1 MYRMWLRSRL
11 FCRNDGICTL
21 YGLALSDSGVTRNM
35 SSGWPPEDDDRRW
48 EPARHPSAVGA
59 VHDSRGAEPGY
70 SGFAYEAEGQ
80 YSDGRYAEAQYPE
93 GQYPEGQYSEDEP
106 GNWYGA
112 AETGYPAVDYQPEPD
127 NAGYGQVSYP
137 DVYDLSGSGETGFP
151 PDYAPAPAYGPPTG
165 YTEHPSFPN
174 LPAQPHYS
182 APVAADYGTNGY
194 DQAGAEYAGP
204 EYGQA
209 DYAQAAGADGA
220 SQPDYG
226 YADYGDSR
234 YDDPSFADP
243 VYNAPLADYHAP
255 EQAPAAAQ
263 PQAPQVPQGT
273 GAYADYYQYPP
284 SYDDTDHGYG
294 PVQGYAT
301 PDPGTPGYV
310 AAEYASGQFPEG
322 VGTLGELAAGMPD
335 PAATGMVDASGM
347 LDATGIADHDEVY
360 NFHPNA
366 GAEAAH
372 AFSDAA
378 APMGT
383 LDTSGLVLPPD
394 ATTIDGHAPILGGA
408 QAADATGVLDGGT
421 ASTYFAGAPAFQ
433 AAPTFAPGYDGDT
446 AAYTGEAPAYTDDS
460 AVYDAPSQVGGVP
473 TYAAGAASPDV
484 TSLDLP
490 PAAAFDRGPADS
502 TSIGSTGTGAFR
514 TGGTGALLR
523 PRSTRPAGKRRGGS
537 NDHRL
542 WFALGGV
549 VVVAAIAIVA
559 IVMLAFPSGPSGPA
573 HTLVSPSQLGAFT
586 RRPALEQQ
594 MNVGQLRQ
602 DVINTSSGQASHIV
616 EGVYESGS
624 STSGATPQI
633 ILFIGGNLANGNPA
647 DSVTSFTKR
656 FKGATLTSAGA
667 LGGKAVCVNAN
678 GSEPGSV
685 AMCAWFDNDSF
696 GEVVSPTMKANDLAS
711 TMRQIRPKVELLAPK
726 KS

>member
-1 MYRMWLRSRL
+1 
-11 FCRNDGICTL
+11 
-21 YGLALSDSGVTRNM
+21 M
-35 SSGWPPEDDDRRW
+35 SSGWPPEEDDRRW
-48 EPARHPSAVGA
+48 ESARHPSAVGA
-59 VHDSRGAEPGY
+59 VHDSRGAEGGY
-70 SGFAYEAEGQ
+70 SGFGGYEADGQYTDAQYSEGPYTEQYADGQYTEGQ
-80 YSDGRYAEAQYPE
+80 YADGQPSGWYP
-93 GQYPEGQYSEDEP
+93 P
-106 GNWYGA
+106 
-112 AETGYPAVDYQPEPD
+112 AETGYPAADYQPEPD

-137 DVYDLSGSGETGFP
+137 DVYDLGG
-151 PDYAPAPAYGPPTG
+151 PAEGYVPAYGPPSG

-174 LPAQPHYS
+174 LPAQPDYS
-182 APVAADYGTNGY
+182 APVTAGYDTNGY
-194 DQAGAEYAGP
+194 HQAADGYAGP
-204 EYGQA
+204 DYGQA
-209 DYAQAAGADGA
+209 GYAPADGAPGADGA
-220 SQPDYG
+220 GQPDYG

-243 VYNAPLADYHAP
+243 VYNTPHADYQAP
-255 EQAPAAAQ
+255 EQAPAAGQ
-263 PQAPQVPQGT
+263 PQVSGEA
-273 GAYADYYQYPP
+273 GAYAGYYQYPP

-294 PVQGYAT
+294 PVQGYVA
-301 PDPGTPGYV
+301 PDPAATGYV
-310 AAEYASGQFPEG
+310 AAEYATGQFPEG
-322 VGTLGELAAGMPD
+322 VGALGELTAGMPD
-335 PAATGMVDASGM
+335 PHATGMVDASGM
-347 LDATGIADHDEVY
+347 LDATGIADHDELY
-360 NFHPNA
+360 NYHPNA
-366 GAEAAH
+366 GAEATH

-421 ASTYFAGAPAFQ
+421 ASTYFADASAFQ
-433 AAPTFAPGYDGDT
+433 AAPTFAAPGYAED
-446 AAYTGEAPAYTDDS
+446 APAYTDDS
-460 AVYDAPSQVGGVP
+460 AVYDAPSQVGAVP
-473 TYAAGAASPDV
+473 AYAGAPDV

-490 PAAAFDRGPADS
+490 PAARFDRGPADS
-502 TSIGSTGTGAFR
+502 TSAGSTGTGAFK

-573 HTLVSPSQLGAFT
+573 HTLVSPNQLGAFT

>member
-1 MYRMWLRSRL
+1 
-11 FCRNDGICTL
+11 
-21 YGLALSDSGVTRNM
+21 M
-35 SSGWPPEDDDRRW
+35 SSGWPPEEDDRRW

-59 VHDSRGAEPGY
+59 VHDSRGAEGGY
-70 SGFAYEAEGQ
+70 SGFADYEAEGQ
-80 YSDGRYAEAQYPE
+80 YTDAQYTDAQYAE
-93 GQYPEGQYSEDEP
+93 GQYAEGQYTDGEP
-106 GNWYGA
+106 GGWYGP
-112 AETGYPAVDYQPEPD
+112 AETSYPAVDYQPEPD

-137 DVYDLSGSGETGFP
+137 DVYDLNGPAEG
-151 PDYAPAPAYGPPTG
+151 YAPAYGPPAG

-182 APVAADYGTNGY
+182 APVTADYGTNGY
-194 DQAGAEYAGP
+194 HQAGDGYAGP
-204 EYGQA
+204 DYGQA
-209 DYAQAAGADGA
+209 DYAQADGAPGADGA

-243 VYNAPLADYHAP
+243 VYNIPHAGYPAPGHAP
-255 EQAPAAAQ
+255 GAGQPAVSEQ
-263 PQAPQVPQGT
+263 T

-301 PDPGTPGYV
+301 PDPAPAGYV
-310 AAEYASGQFPEG
+310 AGEYASGQFPAG
-322 VGTLGELAAGMPD
+322 AGALGELTAGMPD

-347 LDATGIADHDEVY
+347 LDATGIADHDELY
-360 NFHPNA
+360 NYHPNA

-378 APMGT
+378 AAMGT

-421 ASTYFAGAPAFQ
+421 ASTYFTEAPAFQ
-433 AAPTFAPGYDGDT
+433 AAPTFAAPGYDGDT
-446 AAYTGEAPAYTDDS
+446 AGYAGDAPAYTDDS
-460 AVYDAPSQVGGVP
+460 AVYDAPSQVGAVP
-473 TYAAGAASPDV
+473 TYNAGAPDV

-490 PAAAFDRGPADS
+490 PAGTFDRGPADS
-502 TSIGSTGTGAFR
+502 TSAGSTGTGAFK

-549 VVVAAIAIVA
+549 VAVAAIAIVA
-559 IVMLAFPSGPSGPA
+559 IVMVAFPSGPSGPA
-573 HTLVSPSQLGAFT
+573 HTLVSPNQLGAFT

-667 LGGKAVCVNAN
+667 LGGEAVCVNAN

-696 GEVVSPTMKANDLAS
+696 GEVVSPTMKADSLAS
-711 TMRQIRPKVELLAPK
+711 TMRQIRPKVELLAK
-726 KS
+726 QKS